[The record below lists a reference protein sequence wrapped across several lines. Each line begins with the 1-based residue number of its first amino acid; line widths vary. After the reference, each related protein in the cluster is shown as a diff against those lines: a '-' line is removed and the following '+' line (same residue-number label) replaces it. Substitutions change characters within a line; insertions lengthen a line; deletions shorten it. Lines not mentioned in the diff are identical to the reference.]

1 MVSGMVLLDW
11 KVCCGNSIF
20 TLTQSFTSQP
30 HLQGQASQ
38 TKQNIQNIQDRI
50 SLTWGY
56 PEQNI
61 HDLVISRTE
70 YPWHEDIQDRIFKT
84 EYPWHGDIQDWRISR
99 TWGYPGQ
106 EDIQDNVN
114 NYVSFL
120 VFKRST
126 MPLMLI
132 YLNID
137 IDKFDIYVFKYLRE
151 KIRHVK

>member
-70 YPWHEDIQDRIFKT
+70 YPWHGDIHNRISMTREYPGQNTPDIGISRTEYPWHEDIQDRIFKT

-106 EDIQDNVN
+106 ERTGGYPGQ
-114 NYVSFL
+114 
-120 VFKRST
+120 
-126 MPLMLI
+126 
-132 YLNID
+132 
-137 IDKFDIYVFKYLRE
+137 RE
-151 KIRHVK
+151 